1 MPVAAPPAAPA
12 PSAGIA
18 HAQPRWRRRHDAIL
32 DLFTVLAA
40 ILAVRLA
47 LFLTLGGAF
56 ALAVMAMRN
65 QSIIGIGVLVSYAS
79 LTIAP
84 LCWLELRGKPNLR
97 G

>member
-1 MPVAAPPAAPA
+1 MSATAPLAAVSPAGVVQPQ
-12 PSAGIA
+12 
-18 HAQPRWRRRHDAIL
+18 QPRWRRRHDAIL
-32 DLFTVLAA
+32 DMFTVLAA
-40 ILAVRLA
+40 IISVRLA

-65 QSIIGIGVLVSYAS
+65 QSIIGIGVLVAYAS

-84 LCWLELRGKPNLR
+84 LCWLELRGKPTLK